1 MPVLFAGDP
10 GSEPVRAVS
19 PGWPR
24 SLGGRSIAGCNAREN
39 GPSRRYRLRPGG
51 HPGLVGIA
59 TLTSFFARFASAASA
74 AQTPCLLAL
83 ILLTHVAPAA
93 AQAAGEASLEQVV
106 VTGTRT
112 EKTLDDTPTRTE
124 VVTRQELERTG
135 AVTLTDAL
143 ENLPG
148 VHLSEVHG
156 KSGHSI
162 SLQGLTG
169 DQVLVLVDGLPITA
183 STGSTVDLSQLLLVE
198 VDRIEVVKGASSV
211 QYGSAAMGGVVNV
224 ITRPIRPGFSGA
236 AAVDVGTRG
245 DQNHSGDS
253 DDLAW
258 RHLRGLLEGGSQ
270 QWRWRVAADALHD
283 DGYAVDPSGWSRQ
296 GDRIRREQALAR
308 LGWHGGN
315 GRTAFIE
322 FERYREADTQRYTQY
337 APPNY
342 IPQRKTEDIDRD
354 RLTGG
359 IAWLFDGG
367 TRLEVKG
374 VDETYDS
381 TSRGASNSVATT
393 DRFAGQRMSHLGA
406 QLDLPVWRN
415 QLWQFGTDFRRETL
429 RQTNNGVDELLGGK
443 VERDS
448 QELFVQNDIFLG
460 ERTELVLGLRWQDDS
475 DFGSHVAP
483 KIAIR
488 HELAS
493 SSAWTTSLRGSIG
506 EGYRVPNLKE
516 RHFLFDHSALGYVVL
531 GNPDL
536 VPESST
542 SYQLGAVFARGD
554 DLRIELNAFHN
565 EIDDLIQ
572 IDSNPSGNVNGVQA
586 YRYRNVS
593 QARTS
598 GLETG
603 VTWRASPSLSVNAAY
618 TYTQTRDVGTGLEL
632 TRRPRS
638 VARLGVDWRFAERT
652 VLATRVRYQS
662 SELSSSDTGA
672 RSPAWASVDL
682 SLTHEF
688 RGGLAGFFS
697 IRNLFDKQRD
707 FTDPADFGPRSGRLV
722 MLGLRYRFGDAA
734 APR

>member
-1 MPVLFAGDP
+1 MALPA
-10 GSEPVRAVS
+10 
-19 PGWPR
+19 WPR
-24 SLGGRSIAGCNAREN
+24 SL
-39 GPSRRYRLRPGG
+39 
-51 HPGLVGIA
+51 
-59 TLTSFFARFASAASA
+59 
-74 AQTPCLLAL
+74 LAL
-83 ILLTHVAPAA
+83 VLVSLATPAA
-93 AQAAGEASLEQVV
+93 AQAPREASLDQVV

-224 ITRPIRPGFSGA
+224 ITRPIQPGFSGA
-236 AAVDVGTRG
+236 AGVDVGSRG
-245 DQNHSGDS
+245 GQNDSGDS
-253 DDLAW
+253 TDLAW

-283 DGYAVDPSGWSRQ
+283 DGYAIDPSGWSRQ
-296 GDRIRREQALAR
+296 GDRIRREQAMAR

-315 GRTAFIE
+315 GRTAFVE
-322 FERYREADTQRYTQY
+322 FERYREKDTQRYTQY

-342 IPQRKTEDIDRD
+342 IPQLKTEDIDRD

-359 IAWLFDGG
+359 LAWRFDGG
-367 TRLEVKG
+367 TRLEFKG
-374 VDETYDS
+374 VDESYDS
-381 TSRGASNSVATT
+381 TSEGASNGVGTT
-393 DRFAGQRMSHLGA
+393 DRHAGQRMTHLGA
-406 QLDLPVWRN
+406 QLDLPAWRN
-415 QLWQFGTDFRRETL
+415 QAWQFGADVHRETL
-429 RQTNNGVDELLGGK
+429 TQTNNGVAELVGGR

-448 QELFVQNDIFLG
+448 HELFAQNDIFLG
-460 ERTELVLGLRWQDDS
+460 DRTELVLGLRWQDDS

-488 HELAS
+488 HELES
-493 SSAWTTSLRGSIG
+493 NSAWSTSLRGSVG
-506 EGYRVPNLKE
+506 QGYRVPNLKE
-516 RHFLFDHSALGYVVL
+516 RYFLFDHSALGYVVL

-536 VPESST
+536 RPESST
-542 SYQLGAVFARGD
+542 SYQLGAVFSRGN
-554 DLRIELNAFHN
+554 DLRIEVNAFHN
-565 EIDDLIQ
+565 DIEDLIQ
-572 IDSNPSGNVNGVQA
+572 TDSNPSGTFNGVQA
-586 YRYRNVS
+586 FRYNNVAEA
-593 QARTS
+593 QTS

-603 VTWRASPSLSVNAAY
+603 VTWRASPSVSMNAAY
-618 TYTQTRDVGTGLEL
+618 TYTRARDVGTGLEL

-662 SELSSSDTGA
+662 SELSRTDTGA
-672 RSPAWASVDL
+672 RSPAWGSVDL
-682 SLTHEF
+682 SVTHEF

-697 IRNLFDKQRD
+697 VRNLFDEQRD
-707 FTDPADFGPRSGRLV
+707 FANPDDFGPRSGRLV

-734 APR
+734 AAR